1 MQQKRYLIPATPHRV
16 EQEIQRSRFIT
27 TLGHTPTAEAAR
39 AFIAE
44 IRAEFPDATHNCW
57 AYVVGPPGTTGTV
70 GMSDDGEPHGTA
82 GRPML
87 TVLLHGEVGDITAV
101 VTRYYGG
108 TKLGTGG
115 LVRAYTGCVQQALE
129 NLPTDER
136 RELAR
141 LQIEIDYAAVTPFQ
155 RLLPEY
161 EGEVVAET
169 YGEVASY
176 QVEVPVERLEELR
189 TALLDRTGGLARI
202 ETLPDDLAERHGK
215 SAG

>member
-1 MQQKRYLIPATPHRV
+1 MQQTRYLIPTAPHRV

-27 TLGHTPTAEAAR
+27 TIGHTPTAEAAR

-57 AYVVGPPGTTGTV
+57 AYLVGPPGTTGTV

-87 TVLLHGEVGDITAV
+87 TVLLHGAVGDVTAV

-115 LVRAYTGCVQQALE
+115 LVRAYTACVQQGLE
-129 NLPTDER
+129 SLPTQEHRHRATLD
-136 RELAR
+136 
-141 LQIEIDYAAVTPFQ
+141 IEIDYTLITTLQNLLTTHEAAVIAEEYGATVSYRV
-155 RLLPEY
+155 RLPDERLPEFSR
-161 EGEVVAET
+161 E
-169 YGEVASY
+169 
-176 QVEVPVERLEELR
+176 
-189 TALLDRTGGLARI
+189 LLDRSSGQARI
-202 ETLPDDLAERHGK
+202 EVVPEPDPRA
-215 SAG
+215 